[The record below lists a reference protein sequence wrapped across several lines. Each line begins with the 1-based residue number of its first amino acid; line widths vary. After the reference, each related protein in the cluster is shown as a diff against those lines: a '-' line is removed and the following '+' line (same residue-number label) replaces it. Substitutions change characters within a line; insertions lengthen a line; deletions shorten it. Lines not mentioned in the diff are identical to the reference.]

1 MKMVQKKI
9 IAEAS
14 LSFRWALLTIGGT
27 ELLLV
32 TFHSFFALFVPVIT
46 GLLFMWYLIKIEG
59 STAQKKVVTF
69 LLWITFFLAVIS
81 WFFRSFIVIQ
91 KSSVFLIKDIFVLVI
106 FNLVV
111 IIAFVA
117 HRQFSETR

>member
-1 MKMVQKKI
+1 MNMVQKRI

-32 TFHSFFALFVPVIT
+32 TFRSLFALFVPVIT
-46 GLLFMWYLIKIEG
+46 GLLFTWYLIKIEG
-59 STAQKKVVTF
+59 SIGRKEVLTF
-69 LLWITFFLAVIS
+69 LLWITSFLAVIS
-81 WFFRSFIVIQ
+81 WFFRSFIVIE
-91 KSSVFLIKDIFVLVI
+91 KSSVFLIKDLFVLVI

-111 IIAFVA
+111 ILAFAA